1 MSLSSRQMAIVN
13 PPPPAYINA
22 QKTGRLTNQLQYL
35 RRVVLKAL
43 WQHSFSWP
51 FQQPV
56 DAAKLK
62 LPDYYSIIKKPMD
75 LSTIKKRLEHKY
87 YVTSSECIED
97 LKTMFSNCY
106 LYNKPG
112 DDIVLM
118 AQALEKLFLQKL
130 SQMPSEEQV
139 IGGKERKRKGTQPS
153 SGASTVKEKKSPN
166 TSEMVA
172 KQQAI
177 PSSVCAQTSFSPLP
191 MASTALPSCTTQTV
205 PQVKRGVKRKADTT
219 TPTTSIVTARSESST
234 LVEHKSAKI
243 PLLKEKV
250 MKGIAPDSQQQYK
263 VVKSVKLTEQLKYCN
278 EILKEMFSKK
288 HVAYAWPFYKPVD
301 VTALGLHNYYDVVKN
316 PMDLGTIKKKMDNQ
330 EYKDAHEFAADVR
343 LMFMN
348 CYKYNPPDHEVV
360 AMARTLQDVFEMQFA
375 KIPDEPIERMP
386 ICYIKKDVR
395 KAFCRESS
403 SDASSEDN
411 SSDESPDERVQ
422 HLAKLQEQL
431 KAVHQQLQVL
441 SQVPYHKLKK
451 KNERSKRGKKKE
463 KKKFVNKDESQR
475 KKFKQIKLK
484 KKLKNSQPK
493 KPKQQMLAYKSEDE
507 DNAKPMNYDEKRQLS
522 LDINKL
528 PGDKLGRVVHIIE
541 SREPSLRNSNPDEIE
556 IDFETLKASTL
567 RELEKYVMACLRRRP
582 RKFHAK
588 KIMKSKEELH
598 SQKKQ
603 ELEKRLLDV
612 SNQLNSRKR
621 QTKSEKTQLSKAAA
635 GGATR
640 LSESSSSSSGGGGG
654 GGSSSSASGSSSS
667 DSSSSDSSDSES
679 EKVPL
684 LTGNRQSA
692 SPSKGKMK
700 TLSSCMILNQDLVAI
715 KNHQEPQQLQT
726 SQSLPVA
733 EISIPLSSLPE
744 IVSPVDVTS
753 LLHNAP
759 NALTFEPIGPILIVT
774 ENTSL
779 SGDKKNEATSAVN
792 VGKSPPLLN
801 VIREGIDSKTVE
813 KVEREPERPLADGNG
828 LEPELDTSVKRDI
841 KIRNVDSWTNLGKT
855 VKTSVL
861 PKSSDDLFQ
870 QFRKAAIDKE
880 VRTRTQ
886 ELIGKQ
892 LPQKPEPSKAHPDEQ
907 RLFDKNANA
916 IQDEC
921 YPERQKPPQAPLEVQ
936 EDGWPIK
943 DRNLARKKEQERR
956 RRQAMASTID
966 MNLQSDIMMTFEENH
981 DFNVASSCAERAG
994 PKRALPRL
1002 RQGWAREI
1010 WVHPSSWGTQSWES
1024 SSEALQECVG
1034 VSPGRSL
1041 SPAPFDSVSP
1051 ESVLP
1056 AGLGGGVRGA
1066 DARQP
1071 APAGPGTRAQGPRTQ
1086 LGRTGEGG

>member
-13 PPPPAYINA
+13 PPPPEYINA
-22 QKTGRLTNQLQYL
+22 KKTGRLTNQLQFL
-35 RRVVLKAL
+35 QKVVLKAL
-43 WQHSFSWP
+43 WRHSFSWP

-87 YVTSSECIED
+87 YVKSSECIED
-97 LKTMFSNCY
+97 LKTMFANCY

-118 AQALEKLFLQKL
+118 AQALEKLFTQKM
-130 SQMPSEEQV
+130 SQMPPEEQV

-153 SGASTVKEKKSPN
+153 SGVSTIKEKPSPKA
-166 TSEMVA
+166 SDVIA

-177 PSSVCAQTSFSPLP
+177 PPSMCPQTALSPLHV
-191 MASTALPSCTTQTV
+191 AKAALPSCTT
-205 PQVKRGVKRKADTT
+205 QVKRGVKRKADTT
-219 TPTTSIVTARSESST
+219 TPTTSIVTASSESSPT

-250 MKGIAPDSQQQYK
+250 VKNIVPDSQQQYK

-278 EILKEMFSKK
+278 EILKEMFAKK

-386 ICYIKKDVR
+386 ICYIKKDVTKTYR
-395 KAFCRESS
+395 RESS

-411 SSDESPDERVQ
+411 SSEESADERVQ

-463 KKKFVNKDESQR
+463 KKKFINKDESQR
-475 KKFKQIKLK
+475 KKLKQIKLK

-493 KPKQQMLAYKSEDE
+493 KTKQQTLTYKSEDE
-507 DNAKPMNYDEKRQLS
+507 DNTKPMNYDEKRQLS

-567 RELEKYVMACLRRRP
+567 RELEKYVMACLRKRP
-582 RKFHAK
+582 RKLHAK

-621 QTKSEKTQLSKAAA
+621 QTKSEKTQVSKAAA
-635 GGATR
+635 GEATR
-640 LSESSSSSSGGGGG
+640 LSESSSSSA
-654 GGSSSSASGSSSS
+654 GGSSSSGSGSSSS

-679 EKVPL
+679 ETFPK
-684 LTGNRQSA
+684 LTGLRPRD

-700 TLSSCMILNQDLVAI
+700 TLSSCEVLNQDLLAL
-715 KNHQEPQQLQT
+715 KNHQDPQQSQT
-726 SQSLPVA
+726 LQSLPPA
-733 EISIPLSSLPE
+733 QINISLSSPPK
-744 IVSPVDVTS
+744 IVSPVGGQ
-753 LLHNAP
+753 LLHDAP
-759 NALTFEPIGPILIVT
+759 GVHQHLLVVS

-779 SGDKKNEATSAVN
+779 GGDRKNEAMSLVKA
-792 VGKSPPLLN
+792 GKSTSLPN
-801 VIREGIDSKTVE
+801 TVWEGIDCNPGR
-813 KVEREPERPLADGNG
+813 KVEREAGMQQTGPQESVS
-828 LEPELDTSVKRDI
+828 EPELDQGPVKKDI

-855 VKTSVL
+855 AAASVL
-861 PKSSDDLFQ
+861 SKSPDDLFR
-870 QFRKAAIDKE
+870 QFQKAAIEKE
-880 VRTRTQ
+880 VRTRSQ
-886 ELIGKQ
+886 ELRKKQ
-892 LPQKPEPSKAHPDEQ
+892 PGPKSEEPKQPEPQ
-907 RLFDKNANA
+907 RDLDKNADK
-916 IQDEC
+916 IQEESC
-921 YPERQKPPQAPLEVQ
+921 PEVQKPFPAPLEAHRL
-936 EDGWPIK
+936 IK

-956 RRQAMASTID
+956 RREAMASTID
-966 MNLQSDIMMTFEENH
+966 MNLQSDIMMTFEENL
-981 DFNVASSCAERAG
+981 D
-994 PKRALPRL
+994 
-1002 RQGWAREI
+1002 
-1010 WVHPSSWGTQSWES
+1010 
-1024 SSEALQECVG
+1024 
-1034 VSPGRSL
+1034 
-1041 SPAPFDSVSP
+1041 
-1051 ESVLP
+1051 
-1056 AGLGGGVRGA
+1056 
-1066 DARQP
+1066 
-1071 APAGPGTRAQGPRTQ
+1071 
-1086 LGRTGEGG
+1086 